1 VRRET
6 ASAYLKAAGIA
17 VRDPRHRRLAVP
29 NPASEVSTDPGAL
42 VAEIPGRLN
51 AVPPPGRAP
60 AASAC
65 EAYRELIAL
74 IGLVRAGLPY
84 QSLEAI
90 ASRYGISSS
99 ELLRIL
105 RLPPRTLARRKKAGL
120 LSADE
125 SDRLARL
132 GRIGG
137 LAEEVLGNPAR
148 AGRWLREPNPALGDT
163 PPLRWLDTDVGAKEV
178 EQLLSRIAHG
188 VYS

>member
-1 VRRET
+1 MSYGIVVFANMVTRRFIE
-6 ASAYLKAAGIA
+6 SLGGRQVIKIPEGHHRSKSER
-17 VRDPRHRRLAVP
+17 RD
-29 NPASEVSTDPGAL
+29 ED
-42 VAEIPGRLN
+42 
-51 AVPPPGRAP
+51 
-60 AASAC
+60 
-65 EAYRELIAL
+65 AL

-90 ASRYGISSS
+90 VSRYGISSS
-99 ELLRIL
+99 ELLRTL

-163 PPLRWLDTDVGAKEV
+163 PPLNWLDTDVGAKEV